1 MYFIEGLH
9 KRIMWLDSKM
19 VENLG
24 LKLQE
29 AEKRMGRMRKD

>member
-9 KRIMWLDSKM
+9 TRIVLLDNKM

-24 LKLQE
+24 LTLQE